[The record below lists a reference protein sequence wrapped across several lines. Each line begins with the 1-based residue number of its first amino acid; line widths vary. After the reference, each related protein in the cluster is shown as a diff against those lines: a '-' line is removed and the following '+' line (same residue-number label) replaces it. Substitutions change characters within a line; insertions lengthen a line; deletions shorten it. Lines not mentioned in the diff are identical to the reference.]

1 MEIIRFIKFGLVG
14 ALGLCIDFC
23 ITWVFKEKIKANKY
37 MSNVFGF
44 VIAATSN
51 YFLNKYFTFQNTDT
65 ELIQQFLSFIGI
77 ALVGLCFNL
86 GIIYCLQTFSKIN
99 FYVSKLIATAIVF
112 LWNFFANSWFTFN

>member
-77 ALVGLCFNL
+77 ALVGLGFNL

>member
-1 MEIIRFIKFGLVG
+1 MDIIRFFRFGMVG

-23 ITWVFKEKIKANKY
+23 ITWVFKERIGANKY
-37 MSNVFGF
+37 LSNGFGF

-51 YFLNKYFTFQNTDT
+51 YFLNKYFTFQNVDT
-65 ELIQQFLSFIGI
+65 EVIQQFFCFIGI
-77 ALVGLCFNL
+77 ALAGLGFNL
-86 GIIYCLQTFSKIN
+86 GILYCLQTYSKIT

>member
-1 MEIIRFIKFGLVG
+1 LVG
-14 ALGLCIDFC
+14 ASGLCIDFC

-77 ALVGLCFNL
+77 ALVGLGFNL

-99 FYVSKLIATAIVF
+99 FYVSKLIATVIVF

>member
-1 MEIIRFIKFGLVG
+1 MDIIRFFRFGLVG
-14 ALGLCIDFC
+14 TSGLCIDFC

-77 ALVGLCFNL
+77 ALVGLGFNL

-99 FYVSKLIATAIVF
+99 FYVSKLIATVIVF